1 MPAEPQTLDDFLNQ
15 TSSGSDSDAH
25 LRPSARARSTRARA
39 VSDASARRA
48 RAAAPTAS
56 SVQPAPATAE
66 LVDGSSLGGLPA
78 DETRRRI
85 HQLRELRLARKSMGS
100 APLSASASATASSAP
115 AGRRAAT
122 AASTPAA
129 GRSSLGDHLSDSDAD
144 SDDKSRAKSSW
155 IKPKALPSAASA
167 AQEPPRPQLQT
178 EPEPSRAEQQ
188 PPAATLALPAPR
200 IIRAMSDSISTA
212 SAMSEADIAHE
223 PVSPRPTSTAVAPC
237 ISEAAADPESQH
249 RAEQTHPSAL
259 KANPTRDGENGAS
272 SESPQ
277 HEPVSLDLDTTEDDK
292 RRFFAVIKQFS
303 GDNSLDY
310 GALNGAMSD
319 DNDDGDDLV
328 IGDGIPLGDAA
339 PSSQWLSAL
348 DRPSASSL
356 LAALDSQGSRSHSR
370 NDSISSL
377 HAPPVAQPAQ
387 PLQQQPLQ
395 QQPDMTPMNAEKD
408 TYSMSF
414 ESVSD
419 IAAAQ
424 QADSA
429 PSSRNKSESH
439 DSTEAAQTTLPV
451 PITVTP
457 TLEAPQAGAYLTF
470 EDFLALN
477 NASDDDAEP
486 AKSAPPKRAKD
497 ADTLRRKSQPQPS
510 RSVKPSV
517 ARSEAATRSRSA
529 SPTKKASLSA
539 SGPVSSRIPTLRRVE
554 SAEYVQKGRPP
565 QPKEAKA
572 DVANAKKQAL
582 KKANARF
589 AAKTGSAGD
598 AESRTSQTKPR
609 AAAGSASSERPVPRL
624 EAASPVAGRAR
635 SASSL
640 GMSPSKSAGSL
651 NRSTVVVPQVAD
663 QPEADLS
670 RVLFRDSPARPASA
684 VRFED
689 EVLVDKPSLAEP
701 VVAAPEPAPL
711 DLPTVLA
718 PAGPVTPT
726 STPQVRIDPQQEK
739 QLHDYL
745 HRTVPIASV
754 PPYVDV
760 SELHATIHELRGRAA
775 ALKDEC
781 AAKDKENENMRDQV
795 HFLERMLE
803 EERETS
809 QRAMLR
815 IKSEPSITRAEAD
828 ALRRELNDQ
837 ENLIRGYQSENEKL
851 TALVKTLRKDL
862 KEADQRHFLRHEALQ
877 RENQTLRAQL
887 GAVKGSGALD
897 VGDGIE
903 AAIAGAGMAPKSNG
917 SVGATGASISAGT
930 AAPAAASVGTA
941 GERASFTAA
950 KAQVRIEVLEQE
962 LASVRHAAQSK
973 EADLRARIQQLE
985 AQLAEASATVD
996 ALQGADPEKLKRLEG
1011 EFRASREAYEAY
1023 IVEIEGK
1030 LEMHMENLDL
1040 LRDAQRTI
1048 SRQERAMADM
1058 RGEIERLEQTL
1069 VGGERR
1075 GGTATSAS
1083 AKDRPGPAGDRSGA
1097 AAAAAARR
1105 MSGDMRR
1112 VRELERELED
1122 LRAELERHRQAASAR
1137 PTAADV
1143 SRVPRPVVDEGD
1155 YVRHL
1160 KQRVQRLQKESESAS
1175 AESQGKIDAL
1185 EGEIKSMRAQ
1195 YERRIRELEAAAKD
1209 AEMRSAE
1216 DVRAARFE
1224 AESQAATRIRALE
1237 QELAAAARKTGPAAA
1252 AGTATQSESAGP
1264 GDDTDALE
1272 TLSGDTLRDRE
1283 IALRRRVHDLD
1294 VLVDDQAKRISQLVK
1309 ERQQMEADAASR
1321 LREKDV
1327 LIESYEAKIVEMQQ
1341 DFHHKVFAV
1350 DEHARMDE
1358 IHAMRLELESARAEL
1373 AGVKNKLEISE
1384 GTRQAVHESTITI
1397 LRQAQE
1403 ESAKLA
1409 LAHHERALDMLRKEL
1424 RRSHGS
1430 DSGAGGSP
1438 RTRRSGSG
1446 TDGDHDAAI
1455 IRKLRQ
1461 RVLTLEGELAA
1472 ARRKAEMAGADS
1484 ETATEAA
1491 RLRDAVTKLESENRR
1506 LADAL
1511 AAAKQGWPPAMHHFE
1526 ALSARIRDLE
1536 ESARRRE
1543 VEITQLLEQTR
1554 GDYESR
1560 LLVERDRYR
1569 QMVKAK
1575 DREIIGFRAELDKV
1589 LDSIRLLR
1597 RRDST
1602 KTR

>member
-15 TSSGSDSDAH
+15 
-25 LRPSARARSTRARA
+25 
-39 VSDASARRA
+39 
-48 RAAAPTAS
+48 
-56 SVQPAPATAE
+56 
-66 LVDGSSLGGLPA
+66 
-78 DETRRRI
+78 
-85 HQLRELRLARKSMGS
+85 
-100 APLSASASATASSAP
+100 
-115 AGRRAAT
+115 
-122 AASTPAA
+122 
-129 GRSSLGDHLSDSDAD
+129 
-144 SDDKSRAKSSW
+144 
-155 IKPKALPSAASA
+155 
-167 AQEPPRPQLQT
+167 
-178 EPEPSRAEQQ
+178 
-188 PPAATLALPAPR
+188 
-200 IIRAMSDSISTA
+200 
-212 SAMSEADIAHE
+212 
-223 PVSPRPTSTAVAPC
+223 
-237 ISEAAADPESQH
+237 
-249 RAEQTHPSAL
+249 
-259 KANPTRDGENGAS
+259 
-272 SESPQ
+272 
-277 HEPVSLDLDTTEDDK
+277 PVSLDLDTTEDDK

-339 PSSQWLSAL
+339 PSSQWL
-348 DRPSASSL
+348 R
-356 LAALDSQGSRSHSR
+356 
-370 NDSISSL
+370 
-377 HAPPVAQPAQ
+377 
-387 PLQQQPLQ
+387 
-395 QQPDMTPMNAEKD
+395 
-408 TYSMSF
+408 
-414 ESVSD
+414 
-419 IAAAQ
+419 
-424 QADSA
+424 
-429 PSSRNKSESH
+429 
-439 DSTEAAQTTLPV
+439 
-451 PITVTP
+451 
-457 TLEAPQAGAYLTF
+457 AYLTF

-598 AESRTSQTKPR
+598 AESRTI
-609 AAAGSASSERPVPRL
+609 
-624 EAASPVAGRAR
+624 
-635 SASSL
+635 
-640 GMSPSKSAGSL
+640 
-651 NRSTVVVPQVAD
+651 
-663 QPEADLS
+663 
-670 RVLFRDSPARPASA
+670 
-684 VRFED
+684 
-689 EVLVDKPSLAEP
+689 
-701 VVAAPEPAPL
+701 
-711 DLPTVLA
+711 
-718 PAGPVTPT
+718 
-726 STPQVRIDPQQEK
+726 RIDPQQEK

-917 SVGATGASISAGT
+917 
-930 AAPAAASVGTA
+930 
-941 GERASFTAA
+941 FTAA